1 MAINCR
7 GATETLWAV
16 GGHRLLGCRA
26 LAQTRLNFSVAQI
39 LQIQLAVV
47 ILTSSNFLGISAET
61 ADIVIADLEDGAE
74 RATVLAGVVV
84 QTDVILAAIIGV
96 SMTAERTSGNITNI
110 RALESASDLFNFAL
124 GDLISPG
131 ADTGFAVVSES
142 RSALVTTSL
151 TVPAGPEDVTFVLIR
166 EDTVKA
172 RAVRSADGSLDSIT
186 VSTVDVVDVIAVLAG
201 ELGVGVVESESV
213 TTNLQFGFGS
223 LTLPVLV
230 ARAIVGKKTI
240 LLRAGKL
247 LSRGGCDEE
256 CRYDDDASHCA
267 LLKLLGRI

>member
-1 MAINCR
+1 MCN
-7 GATETLWAV
+7 
-16 GGHRLLGCRA
+16 
-26 LAQTRLNFSVAQI
+26 SP
-39 LQIQLAVV
+39 
-47 ILTSSNFLGISAET
+47 SSNFLGISAET

-110 RALESASDLFNFAL
+110 RALESASDLCQKSSSFMNKLSIFLHFKNSILTFNFAL

-172 RAVRSADGSLDSIT
+172 RAVRSADGSLCFIFK
-186 VSTVDVVDVIAVLAG
+186 INLAN
-201 ELGVGVVESESV
+201 SK
-213 TTNLQFGFGS
+213 QF
-223 LTLPVLV
+223 
-230 ARAIVGKKTI
+230 
-240 LLRAGKL
+240 
-247 LSRGGCDEE
+247 
-256 CRYDDDASHCA
+256 
-267 LLKLLGRI
+267 